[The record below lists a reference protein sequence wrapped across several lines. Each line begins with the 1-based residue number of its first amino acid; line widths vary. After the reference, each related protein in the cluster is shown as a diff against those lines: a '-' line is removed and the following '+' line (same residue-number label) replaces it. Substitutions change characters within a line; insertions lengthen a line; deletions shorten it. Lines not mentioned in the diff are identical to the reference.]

1 MRPLSA
7 VLVDPA
13 TARREQL
20 MALMRAEGIRV
31 VPVNRVANLE
41 MWPVA
46 DVLVTYVAHSTH
58 WWITGAAHVILLA
71 DTDEERSTAQR
82 SGAVSVVSSGDT
94 AALLSLLRTIAAAT
108 TAPG

>member
-1 MRPLSA
+1 
-7 VLVDPA
+7 
-13 TARREQL
+13 
-20 MALMRAEGIRV
+20 MAMLRAEGIRV

-58 WWITGAAHVILLA
+58 WWIDARAAHVILLA
-71 DTDEERSTAQR
+71 ETDEDRSVAQR
-82 SGAVSVVSSGDT
+82 SGAASVVASGDT

-108 TAPG
+108 AAPG